1 MHPDN
6 GCLEVV
12 PLFLL
17 ANKGYPLLS
26 WLMTPFHEDGEN
38 RSVAKSLYNRRHR
51 RGRLVVENAFGLMK
65 ENWREM
71 LGKTEL

>member
-1 MHPDN
+1 
-6 GCLEVV
+6 
-12 PLFLL
+12 
-17 ANKGYPLLS
+17 
-26 WLMTPFHEDGEN
+26 MTPFHEDGEN